1 MRSITNVDPIER
13 KGKTLHLLKQ
23 GTKPVPGNR
32 KRKRHEVFDPAEPLV
47 DWNMEEAKAADKEEL
62 KQDGFADVTGKLKS
76 KGRQKKYE
84 ANEN

>member
-1 MRSITNVDPIER
+1 M
-13 KGKTLHLLKQ
+13 HLLKQ
-23 GTKPVPGNR
+23 GAKPVPGNR

-47 DWNMEEAKAADKEEL
+47 DWNMEEAKAADKEEI

>member
-1 MRSITNVDPIER
+1 MHAITNISPIER

-23 GTKPVPGNR
+23 GAKPVPGNR

-47 DWNMEEAKAADKEEL
+47 DWNMEEAKAADKEEI
-62 KQDGFADVTGKLKS
+62 KQDGFADVTGKLKRT
-76 KGRQKKYE
+76 GRGKKAE